1 MVEGPMTNNP
11 SRIML
16 TIFILLFISQLPLF
30 STHATTTTLSSSTQ
44 EASPD
49 LLIILSPQY
58 AHDTDILTAIHSYIQ
73 AVSLDLGWH
82 THLIPLQDAQ
92 NEYHIIDSL
101 IEATYATHPLK
112 ACFMVGEDL
121 NTPLSGDTDYL
132 EQPSIIPWATLG
144 GTTAYT
150 LTTQGILCI
159 PTTLSLCISLLYP
172 THALP
177 YNEKKA
183 SLVTAFQKFTTQRHM
198 TYQDL
203 IGVLESSSINANT
216 KTLYQTIT
224 LRGNLFYTQD
234 PTDDQIRTALQQDYT
249 AFFVHGHSTPAGTDV
264 NIQKNSG
271 WFDADNLDT
280 LHTAFFGADGCYVG
294 GWWSNHTDNNILDQ
308 SINAAWYGAE
318 IFTSPTLQA
327 MALGLLSQTGFSHP
341 VSFLENVFPK
351 LLQGKTLAEAITGEP
366 SIGDYII
373 VGDPTF
379 HIL

>member
-11 SRIML
+11 SRIIL
-16 TIFILLFISQLPLF
+16 TIFTLLFISQLPLF
-30 STHATTTTLSSSTQ
+30 TTHATTTTLSSSTQ

-58 AHDTDILTAIHSYIQ
+58 AHDTDILTAIHSYTE
-73 AVSLDLGWH
+73 AVFLDLGWH
-82 THLIPLQDAQ
+82 TSLIPLQDAQ
-92 NEYHIIDSL
+92 NEYHAIDSL
-101 IEATYATHPLK
+101 IETTYATHPLK
-112 ACFMVGEDL
+112 ACLMVGEDL
-121 NTPLSGDTDYL
+121 STPLGGDTDYL

-150 LTTQGILCI
+150 TTNQGILCT
-159 PTTLSLCISLLYP
+159 PTTLNLCISLLYP

-177 YNEKKA
+177 YPEKEA
-183 SLVTAFQKFTTQRHM
+183 ALIAALQKFATQRH
-198 TYQDL
+198 TTHQDV

-216 KTLYQTIT
+216 KTLYQTIPTHGT
-224 LRGNLFYTQD
+224 LLYTQD

-264 NIQKNSG
+264 SSQKNIG
-271 WFDADNLDT
+271 WFTADDLDT
-280 LHTAFFGADGCYVG
+280 LRTAFFGADGCYVA
-294 GWWSNHTDNNILDQ
+294 GWWSNHTDNNNLDQ
-308 SINAAWYGAE
+308 SIDAAWYGSE

-327 MALGLLSQTGFSHP
+327 MALGLLSQTGFAHT

-351 LLQGKTLAEAITGEP
+351 LLQGKTLAEAITGES

-379 HIL
+379 HLL